1 MLTHQ
6 FFTANTPAQGFWAEH
21 VFKDVYSLTQLE
33 NSLEKLAF
41 PKNKN
46 DLNGHDPFGAV
57 LGDGFEAF
65 GEIIFQKLGMHP
77 DLSVDKLVVCP
88 PGQIGYDFTFT
99 HTKNQLPGTI
109 QSKYMGKAKAWESEL
124 REGEKMKLERF
135 QNASYNLARVPIDVT
150 ENLIVFTN
158 ATGIDYFTADTLLY
172 GKVRCIGRKHINFLT
187 KENPAF
193 WDTAREMIMQANPY
207 IKF

>member
-21 VFKDVYSLTQLE
+21 VFKAVYSLEQLE
-33 NSLEKLAF
+33 NNLEKVAF
-41 PKNKN
+41 PKNAD
-46 DLNGHDPFGAV
+46 DLNGHDPLSAV

-65 GEIIFQKLGMHP
+65 GEILFQQFGMHP

-88 PGQIGYDFTFT
+88 PGQQGYDFTFT
-99 HTKNQLPGTI
+99 HGKNQMPGTI
-109 QSKYMGKAKAWESEL
+109 QSKYKAKSKAWAEEL
-124 REGEKMKLERF
+124 REGEKMKLERYLKAS
-135 QNASYNLARVPIDVT
+135 QNEAMVPVNATD
-150 ENLIVFTN
+150 NMIVFTN

-172 GKVRCIGRKHINFLT
+172 GKVRCVGRKHIKFLT
-187 KENPAF
+187 KDRPAF
-193 WDTAREMIMQANPY
+193 WDKARQIIMQANPY